1 VSPCFFGGQ
10 LLTGFKDVFSANPDS
25 PTPARYR
32 TRNTPAQTQPITFAI
47 PETPKRT
54 NNYYKSPLPASSPP
68 PQSSPFSSPTKRV
81 VNLVSSPGPMG
92 PPPSESDYDNL
103 PYTLPLGP
111 YSSKKPDL
119 SYAALVGRAIL
130 SSPKHALTLQEIYDW
145 ITIVYPHFKRGE
157 TTWMNSIRH
166 VLSTTACFRKH
177 TRERSVGR
185 TLWAIWDCDLECF
198 KNGGFRKQYC
208 KDLVDSRKAAAI
220 DRKRSADE
228 SGERKPKRQRKSAA
242 AATEKEAAEALSAAN
257 LQPTLPP
264 LVPASQLNPL
274 FPGTRPT
281 PHHQSYYESC
291 VQQQDAMSAEVIFPP
306 LPPSNYQRMTSGAST
321 SSGSTSYSHFSF
333 ISEASSSATTYDS
346 EPPSNSP
353 PAPSSSA
360 SASMPAL
367 TPNGSSSS
375 PLLPSEDNMD
385 DAGRESPDLVYPD
398 DADDKLFSEM
408 LSAEALE
415 PGFTLSK
422 HDYYE
427 SINKGKRKPV
437 TPAKVFYTAFC
448 ILGTGLTCF
457 ISEICP
463 ITSRGSF
470 AYTKSQI
477 QCEGDQNRDTV
488 TIEGVPSSI
497 VPANDYAPFTT
508 DNSSTKCSRCAIPAA
523 ITCSHPSI
531 PQRAPYEPLRQSGAL
546 QITSGP
552 TSASCFIVLPLL
564 WHRY

>member
-1 VSPCFFGGQ
+1 
-10 LLTGFKDVFSANPDS
+10 
-25 PTPARYR
+25 
-32 TRNTPAQTQPITFAI
+32 
-47 PETPKRT
+47 
-54 NNYYKSPLPASSPP
+54 
-68 PQSSPFSSPTKRV
+68 
-81 VNLVSSPGPMG
+81 MG
-92 PPPSESDYDNL
+92 PPPSESEYDEL
-103 PYTLPLGP
+103 PYVLPPGP

-208 KDLVDSRKAAAI
+208 KDLVDSRKAAALV
-220 DRKRSADE
+220 RKRSADE
-228 SGERKPKRQRKSAA
+228 SGDRKPKRQRKSAA
-242 AATEKEAAEALSAAN
+242 ATAEKEAAEALSAAN

-274 FPGTRPT
+274 FPATRPT

-291 VQQQDAMSAEVIFPP
+291 IQQQDAMSAEVIFPP
-306 LPPSNYQRMTSGAST
+306 LPQSNFQRMAST
-321 SSGSTSYSHFSF
+321 SSASTSYSRFSF
-333 ISEASSSATTYDS
+333 VSEPSSVATYDS

-360 SASMPAL
+360 SASVPGL
-367 TPNGSSSS
+367 TPDGSSSS
-375 PLLPSEDNMD
+375 PLQPSEDNMD
-385 DAGRESPDLVYPD
+385 DTGRESPDLVYPD

-415 PGFTLSK
+415 PGFTLNK

-427 SINKGKRKPV
+427 SINQGKKKLV
-437 TPAKVFYTAFC
+437 TPAKVF
-448 ILGTGLTCF
+448 
-457 ISEICP
+457 
-463 ITSRGSF
+463 
-470 AYTKSQI
+470 
-477 QCEGDQNRDTV
+477 
-488 TIEGVPSSI
+488 
-497 VPANDYAPFTT
+497 
-508 DNSSTKCSRCAIPAA
+508 
-523 ITCSHPSI
+523 
-531 PQRAPYEPLRQSGAL
+531 
-546 QITSGP
+546 
-552 TSASCFIVLPLL
+552 
-564 WHRY
+564 